1 LDAIVNGSTEEARAG
16 KITWKDVQVDE
27 FVRFCEWIYR
37 EDYTAKDTKG
47 PQGSES
53 RYCGYE
59 GCPGEDFEPLLLAH
73 ARLYVFAT
81 DHFIELLRELAA
93 SKFNNMLHEPDP
105 CTCHIQAVLAL
116 AQYVYSDDAER
127 RSRDRLDYIR
137 SVAMESVMGISRI
150 R

>member
-1 LDAIVNGSTEEARAG
+1 
-16 KITWKDVQVDE
+16 
-27 FVRFCEWIYR
+27 VRFCEWAYR
-37 EDYTAKDTKG
+37 GDYTVALRRNTKDTTGSKG
-47 PQGSES
+47 SKASGS
-53 RYCGYE
+53 RYCCYE

-81 DHFIELLRELAA
+81 DHFIEPLRELAA

-105 CTCHIQAVLAL
+105 CTCHIQTVLAL

-127 RSRDRLDYIR
+127 HSQNRLDYIR
-137 SVAMESVMGISRI
+137 SVTMESIVRISRI